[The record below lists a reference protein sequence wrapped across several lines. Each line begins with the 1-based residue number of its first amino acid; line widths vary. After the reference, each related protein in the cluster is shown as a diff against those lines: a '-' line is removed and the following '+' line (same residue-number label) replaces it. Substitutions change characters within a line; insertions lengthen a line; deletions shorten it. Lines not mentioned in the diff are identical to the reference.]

1 MFRLY
6 EFLKE
11 NDTINYN
18 RQLKRFPSIKDR
30 LLKLEKSLSKIE
42 EKDTFS
48 LNSYCK
54 KNGLDKNLVQLMRSI
69 EQDDQ
74 RYRVQDYMKNL
85 AKQTELD
92 SLNLQI
98 IDSLYNKHGAYIGKS
113 LVGEK
118 FSYVMWLVIQHSN
131 IEKMEEYLPVLIEAV
146 KKKELKLTPLKML
159 IDRIY
164 TVRFGYQI
172 FASQMGVDLANEEVR
187 KKVIAKYAI
196 DSLE

>member
-1 MFRLY
+1 
-6 EFLKE
+6 
-11 NDTINYN
+11 
-18 RQLKRFPSIKDR
+18 
-30 LLKLEKSLSKIE
+30 
-42 EKDTFS
+42 
-48 LNSYCK
+48 
-54 KNGLDKNLVQLMRSI
+54 
-69 EQDDQ
+69 
-74 RYRVQDYMKNL
+74 
-85 AKQTELD
+85 
-92 SLNLQI
+92 
-98 IDSLYNKHGAYIGKS
+98 
-113 LVGEK
+113 
-118 FSYVMWLVIQHSN
+118 MWLVIQHSN